1 MCKALQPLKEERVV
15 TWEELSSHN
24 KASDLWV
31 AVNGRAYDLTAY
43 QTAHPGGALILQHH
57 AGRDASEA
65 WIAYAHN
72 TVPGMRQLMRVHQIG
87 VMKTPTEAPLSK
99 AALKLRRVREEMERD
114 GLFVPNLWHY
124 AQLAVALAAAFTAC
138 IWLVHARCW
147 LSGGLLMSLFWQQ
160 ARHSCSCTDTLD
172 SCAPSLWL
180 RVLHRLRASFLCSV
194 MLGAARASQSP
205 GREGTAHTVTSSSTE
220 LPQLACAL
228 TALGVRSWPS
238 SGMTWGT
245 TRSSTGAAWTRL

>member
-1 MCKALQPLKEERVV
+1 MCKALQPLKAERVV

-24 KASDLWV
+24 TSSDLWV

-72 TVPGMRQLMRVHQIG
+72 SVPGMRQLMRMHQVG
-87 VMKTPTEAPLSK
+87 VMVTPTEAPLSK
-99 AALKLRRVREEMERD
+99 AALKLRRVREQMERD

-124 AQLAVALAAAFTAC
+124 ARLSFALAAAFAAC

-160 ARHSCSCTDTLD
+160 ARHCCSCTGMVDKR
-172 SCAPSLWL
+172 APDEWL
-180 RVLHRLRASFLCSV
+180 RMLHRLR
-194 MLGAARASQSP
+194 
-205 GREGTAHTVTSSSTE
+205 
-220 LPQLACAL
+220 PQLPGKSDAGAH
-228 TALGVRSWPS
+228 APS
-238 SGMTWGT
+238 SVAVS
-245 TRSSTGAAWTRL
+245 RQK